1 MHAYLF
7 IAAIIP
13 KAFDI
18 QEGKSQDESQL
29 SSVFSSVVGRP
40 VPEHPG
46 AEPKSFYAPAG
57 APGQYASA
65 PHPGPNQKLTFEDI
79 PRNIDTGH
87 T

>member
-29 SSVFSSVVGRP
+29 YLCIFQCCGAPR
-40 VPEHPG
+40 PG
-46 AEPKSFYAPAG
+46 APRGGAQVILRPGWGAG
-57 APGQYASA
+57 AVRKR
-65 PHPGPNQKLTFEDI
+65 PGPNQK
-79 PRNIDTGH
+79 
-87 T
+87 

>member
-1 MHAYLF
+1 MVACIYLF

-40 VPEHPG
+40 VPEPPRGGAQVILRPG
-46 AEPKSFYAPAG
+46 WGAG
-57 APGQYASA
+57 AVRKRP
-65 PHPGPNQKLTFEDI
+65 T
-79 PRNIDTGH
+79 PRS
-87 T
+87 